1 MKDANEFR
9 REFIYFVR
17 VCQPFCPTLL
27 DCFHSILPFQ
37 FFSRTMLC
45 KMLAE
50 ERRFQIREILTAQR
64 TVSASALCDRLKV
77 TAATIRRDLAAL
89 EQEGVLVRSHG
100 GAVSRMSSTSF
111 QPTYDALLRSE
122 SEEKRQIARVAE
134 QFVLDG
140 DTIFL
145 EGSTTV
151 FELAR
156 RLIHRNRLTVVTNS
170 PTIVCE
176 LQRSAGISVMC
187 TGGDLQKDTFY
198 LSGEWA
204 QRALSEIR
212 LDKAIL
218 GVSAID
224 PQYGVSTAH
233 HAEAQIT
240 RMVSKAAK
248 TRIALA
254 DRTKFGRQRFAF
266 VGPVTDIDILV
277 TDSGTD
283 PKYIQ
288 ELRDAGLQVIVAE
301 ATPATRATNHAHS
314 SKKR

>member
-1 MKDANEFR
+1 M
-9 REFIYFVR
+9 
-17 VCQPFCPTLL
+17 CSP
-27 DCFHSILPFQ
+27 
-37 FFSRTMLC
+37 
-45 KMLAE
+45 MLAE
-50 ERRFQIREILTAQR
+50 ERRFQIREILIARR
-64 TVSASALCDRLKV
+64 TISASELCDRLKV
-77 TAATIRRDLAAL
+77 TAATIRRDLGAL
-89 EQEGVLVRSHG
+89 EQQGVLVRSHG
-100 GAVSRMSSTSF
+100 GAVSRMSSTNF
-111 QPTYDALLRSE
+111 QPTYDALLRSQN
-122 SEEKRQIARVAE
+122 EEKRQIARAAE

-140 DTIFL
+140 DTLFL
-145 EGSTTV
+145 ESSTTV

-156 RLIHRNRLTVVTNS
+156 RLIHRHRLTLVTNS

-176 LQRSAGISVMC
+176 LQRSAGVTVMC

-224 PQYGVSTAH
+224 PKYGVSTAH

-254 DRTKFGRQRFAF
+254 DHTKFGRQRFAF
-266 VGPVTDIDILV
+266 VGPVTDIHILI
-277 TDSGTD
+277 TDSGTE
-283 PKYIQ
+283 PKYIE
-288 ELRDAGLQVIVAE
+288 ELREAGLQVIVAE
-301 ATPATRATNHAHS
+301 PAR
-314 SKKR
+314 SKSNDSHTFKQKS

>member
-1 MKDANEFR
+1 
-9 REFIYFVR
+9 
-17 VCQPFCPTLL
+17 
-27 DCFHSILPFQ
+27 
-37 FFSRTMLC
+37 MLC
-45 KMLAE
+45 EMLAE
-50 ERRFQIREILTAQR
+50 ERRFQIREILVARR
-64 TVSASALCDRLKV
+64 TVSAADLCDRLRV

-100 GAVSRMSSTSF
+100 GAVSRMSSTNF

-122 SEEKRQIARVAE
+122 SEEKRQIARAAE

-176 LQRSAGISVMC
+176 LQRSTGVTVMC

-224 PQYGVSTAH
+224 PKYGVSTAH

-254 DRTKFGRQRFAF
+254 DHTKFGRQRFAY

-283 PKYIQ
+283 TQYIR
-288 ELRDAGLQVIVAE
+288 ELRESGLQVIVADPD
-301 ATPATRATNHAHS
+301 TNTKATNHLHS
-314 SKKR
+314 SKKH